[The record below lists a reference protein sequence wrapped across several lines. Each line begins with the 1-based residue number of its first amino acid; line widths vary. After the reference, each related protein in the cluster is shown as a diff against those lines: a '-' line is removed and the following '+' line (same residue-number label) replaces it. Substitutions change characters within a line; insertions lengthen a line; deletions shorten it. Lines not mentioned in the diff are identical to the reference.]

1 MSVQVLAASINLD
14 TTMILPE
21 DTPHAAAIVQE
32 CGPPD
37 SCALSTTAL
46 SAALG
51 VEVLQV
57 VPSLQTMAV
66 SAPSPPPPSPNP
78 PPSQSP
84 QPPPPSPPLPPSTP
98 PPPPD
103 LMPTIAGSIAGSGAF
118 LVLVCVSCYLCK
130 VLTRRRRRTAKR
142 YTPQHRGQ
150 VESDWDN
157 DPEPFRVPPGRVAP
171 VRHELKQRRETLPT
185 SPAPHKASS
194 PLQKAPTLIQLQV
207 PTPEGNGCSSR
218 AGTSFPTASHAEP
231 PSHKTLR
238 PRSLRVAPD
247 LSDSQ
252 RNLASVAMRLNT
264 SQTMAVSPGRKAPL
278 LLAPTSVPVRSRMAP
293 IRSAVQRG
301 AQLNNAP
308 IRSAVQLD
316 AQLKMAMSVHEK
328 DGEPDASAA
337 GGAINGKGQP
347 AATPAAA
354 AVITSALHA
363 ALAVAIA
370 PLRGCNEPMTWT
382 PSEPR
387 NSDLRSIPVAP
398 EATTAAAAGAQPVV
412 AAPDPVATPIVAAPP
427 LVAASPAAELPSVAP
442 PAAASPAPASPTAS
456 PPAVTRT
463 EAAPPASFVGHSAC
477 HRVHGDSTALS
488 RARSLTARLTAAAEQ
503 SSLSSLSSLT
513 ARFLTPSPTVQPQAQ
528 PDGSI
533 ALESSVASSQTA
545 EATAANEK
553 AEDEAKEP
561 TTIQEDQREEPELSP
576 EAALHEWRKLHDA
589 VEIAVQMTSELRTS
603 SDFSTPHRGR
613 GRGRGHGRGRGS
625 HTPAKQEGDLE
636 SGLAIAMAPE
646 ADDIE
651 QAIALPEDENWQS
664 LSPVDQSA
672 DEPTPAVVVE
682 TVPAMQP
689 VGRLSPNLRELW
701 NVIMHKGSLVYE
713 AE

>member
-1 MSVQVLAASINLD
+1 
-14 TTMILPE
+14 
-21 DTPHAAAIVQE
+21 
-32 CGPPD
+32 
-37 SCALSTTAL
+37 
-46 SAALG
+46 
-51 VEVLQV
+51 
-57 VPSLQTMAV
+57 
-66 SAPSPPPPSPNP
+66 
-78 PPSQSP
+78 
-84 QPPPPSPPLPPSTP
+84 
-98 PPPPD
+98 
-103 LMPTIAGSIAGSGAF
+103 MPTIAGSIAGSGAF
-118 LVLVCVSCYLCK
+118 LVLVCFSCYRCK

-194 PLQKAPTLIQLQV
+194 PLQKAPTLPQLQF

-354 AVITSALHA
+354 VITSALHA

-387 NSDLRSIPVAP
+387 NSDLRSIPGTP
-398 EATTAAAAGAQPVV
+398 EATTAAAAGAQSAPV
-412 AAPDPVATPIVAAPP
+412 PVATPIVAAPP
-427 LVAASPAAELPSVAP
+427 LEAAPPAAELPSAAP
-442 PAAASPAPASPTAS
+442 PAATPPAPAASPTAS
-456 PPAVTRT
+456 PPAVTPT
-463 EAAPPASFVGHSAC
+463 EAAPPESLVGHSAC
-477 HRVHGDSTALS
+477 HRVLGDSTGLS
-488 RARSLTARLTAAAEQ
+488 LTRSLTARLTAAAEQ
-503 SSLSSLSSLT
+503 SSLSSPSSLT
-513 ARFLTPSPTVQPQAQ
+513 TRFLSPSPTVQPQAQ
-528 PDGSI
+528 QDESI
-533 ALESSVASSQTA
+533 ALKSSVVSSKTA
-545 EATAANEK
+545 EATAADEK

-561 TTIQEDQREEPELSP
+561 TTKDQREELQLSP
-576 EAALHEWRKLHDA
+576 EAALHEWRKLHKA
-589 VEIAVQMTSELRTS
+589 VEIAVQMTSELRTH
-603 SDFSTPHRGR
+603 SDFSTPHRGRGR

-625 HTPAKQEGDLE
+625 HSPAKQEGDFE
-636 SGLAIAMAPE
+636 SGMAIAMAPD
-646 ADDIE
+646 ADVVE
-651 QAIALPEDENWQS
+651 QTMALPEDENWQS
-664 LSPVDQSA
+664 LSPVDLSA
-672 DEPTPAVVVE
+672 DEPTPAVAVE

-701 NVIMHKGSLVYE
+701 NVIMH
-713 AE
+713 